1 MQGLNTL
8 SIVGGTGIGFVRNAS
23 EDGVFRKL
31 PPSSS
36 MAFLE
41 KNRNIPAV
49 VISDFQSNLNK

>member
-1 MQGLNTL
+1 MQGLGAL
-8 SIVGGTGIGFVRNAS
+8 SAVRGSGVGFVRNAS

-41 KNRNIPAV
+41 KNINIPAV
-49 VISDFQSNLNK
+49 VISDFQANLSK

>member
-1 MQGLNTL
+1 MQGLRAL
-8 SIVGGTGIGFVRNAS
+8 SNVGGTGVGFVRNAS

-41 KNRNIPAV
+41 KNINIPAV
-49 VISDFQSNLNK
+49 VISDFQANLSK